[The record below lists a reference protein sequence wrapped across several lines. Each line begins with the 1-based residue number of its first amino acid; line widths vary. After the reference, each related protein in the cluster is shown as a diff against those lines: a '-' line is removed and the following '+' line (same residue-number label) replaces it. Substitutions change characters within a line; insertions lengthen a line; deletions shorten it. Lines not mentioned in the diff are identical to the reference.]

1 MSLYLILALM
11 TAVAIFAVLWPLSR
25 EQQTAGAGGQE
36 VEVYRDQL
44 EEIERDRKA
53 GLIGDSDAEAARV
66 EISRRLLAAADSS
79 GKPGSSPSSS
89 PSPVWRRRAAALI
102 ALLVLPALSAA
113 LYITHGSPQA
123 PGAPLAGRL
132 NAPLENRS
140 IESMVAQVE
149 AHLEKNPNDG
159 QGWQVVAP
167 VYMRMGRFSDAVR
180 ARAQTIRLLGSN
192 ADREAD
198 LGEAQVAAANGV
210 VTADAKATFERAL
223 NADAGNLKAQ
233 YFTAL
238 AAEQDGRPEDA
249 ARIWRV
255 MLERAP
261 PNAPFRTLIQQSLA
275 RVDPKAAEEKSAET
289 KPGDSKS
296 AAAIEPKAA
305 QPGPSQEDMAA
316 AQQMTP
322 EQRQEMIRGMVD
334 RLAERLKTDSSDFE
348 GWLRLVRA
356 YAVMGDRDKARE
368 AFVSARN
375 TIGDDADKRKRL
387 DDLAKGLGIEG

>member
-11 TAVAIFAVLWPLSR
+11 TAAAIFAVLWPLSR
-25 EQQTAGAGGQE
+25 KPQSAAADSHD

-44 EEIERDRKA
+44 DEIERDRKA
-53 GLIGDSDAEAARV
+53 GLIGDNEAEAARV

-79 GKPGSSPSSS
+79 EKPGSRPTASPM
-89 PSPVWRRRAAALI
+89 WRRRAAALI
-102 ALLVLPALSAA
+102 ALIVLPAMAA
-113 LYITHGSPQA
+113 GLYIRQGSPQL

-132 NAPLENRS
+132 EAPLENRS

-167 VYMRMGRFSDAVR
+167 VYMRMGRFNDAVR
-180 ARAQTIRLLGSN
+180 ARAQTIRLLGSS

-210 VTADAKATFERAL
+210 VTADAKAAFERAL
-223 NADAGNLKAQ
+223 KADAANLKAQ
-233 YFTAL
+233 YFTGL

-249 ARIWRV
+249 ALVWRA

-275 RVDPKAAEEKSAET
+275 RVEPKSVEP
-289 KPGDSKS
+289 KPVESKT
-296 AAAIEPKAA
+296 AAAIEPKAP
-305 QPGPSQEDMAA
+305 QPGPTQEDMAA
-316 AQQMTP
+316 AQQMTAD
-322 EQRQEMIRGMVD
+322 QRQEMIRGMVD

-356 YAVMGDRDKARE
+356 YAVMGDKDKARE
-368 AFVSARN
+368 AFLTARN